1 VLAIFKSTILRDP
14 ATGRFISQDTLFG
27 EMTSPLTQ
35 NLYTYCG
42 NNPLNLIDPSGN
54 WWNPVKSIKNAVS
67 KVVNTVD
74 KAVKVAKSF
83 TAGLVSGVIQDTFT
97 TVGSVIDTVSSGTN
111 ALIGTNWGTN
121 NAQNISNWYQET
133 EADILNN
140 KHYQKHY

>member
-1 VLAIFKSTILRDP
+1 
-14 ATGRFISQDTLFG
+14 
-27 EMTSPLTQ
+27 MTNPLTQ
-35 NLYTYCG
+35 NLCTYCG

-54 WWNPVKSIKNAVS
+54 WSIKGALK

-74 KAVKVAKSF
+74 KAVKVAKTF
-83 TAGLVSGVIQDTFT
+83 AAGFVSGVIQDTFT
-97 TVGSVIDTVSSGTN
+97 TVGSVIDTVSLGTN

-140 KHYQKHY
+140 KKQYWRQPQ